1 MATMNRRKGG
11 VTMRPAPWKVGELA
25 RWTGVS
31 VRTLHYYDEIGLLR
45 PAHVDGSSG
54 YRYYDPV
61 QLGNALAIRRL
72 RRLEVPLDEIRALLG
87 ADRETLRA
95 RLAEHRERVA
105 ASTEDKR
112 RLLAE
117 IDRFITREEELVP
130 IEDMEIEVREVP
142 ELRLAALIRQV
153 HIDEMNEALPRMID
167 TAAAWIGECGAA
179 PVGPPVGVFRSG
191 DREDWHLVEAGW
203 PVEAEFEPD
212 ERLGVHVYPASKA
225 AAYEHRGPY
234 EELDPV
240 AQRFI
245 AAVGLRGLRYT
256 QPIRIEYLT
265 DPTRHPPADLR
276 SRIVWPVE

>member
-1 MATMNRRKGG
+1 MDE
-11 VTMRPAPWKVGELA
+11 PE
-25 RWTGVS
+25 
-31 VRTLHYYDEIGLLR
+31 TLLSIGRFAFASGLTVKALRHYDEIGLLR

-61 QLGNALAIRRL
+61 QLRDALAIRRL
-72 RRLEVPLDEIRALLG
+72 RRLDVPLEEIRVLVG
-87 ADRETLRA
+87 ADPETLRA

-105 ASTEDKR
+105 ASTEDRR

-117 IDRFITREEELVP
+117 IDRFVRTEEELVP

-153 HIDEMNEALPRMID
+153 HIDEMNDIVPRLID
-167 TAAAWIGECGAA
+167 TVAAWIGERGAA

-203 PVEAEFEPD
+203 PVEPAFDPD
-212 ERLGVHVYPASKA
+212 ERLGVHLYPASKA
-225 AAYEHRGPY
+225 AVYEHRGPY

-245 AAVGLRGLRYT
+245 AAVGLRGLRWA

-265 DPTRHPPADLR
+265 DPARHPAAELR

>member
-1 MATMNRRKGG
+1 MDEPATLLSIGRFAFASGLTVKALR
-11 VTMRPAPWKVGELA
+11 
-25 RWTGVS
+25 
-31 VRTLHYYDEIGLLR
+31 HYDEIGLLR

-61 QLGNALAIRRL
+61 QLRDALAIRRL
-72 RRLEVPLDEIRALLG
+72 RRLEVPLEEIRALLG
-87 ADRETLRA
+87 ADPETLRA
-95 RLAEHRERVA
+95 RLAEHRARIA

-117 IDRFITREEELVP
+117 IDRVIAREEELVP
-130 IEDMEIEVREVP
+130 IEDMAIEVREVP

-153 HIDEMNEALPRMID
+153 HIDEMNETLPRMID
-167 TAAAWIGECGAA
+167 TVAEWIGERGAA
-179 PVGPPVGVFRSG
+179 AAGPPVGVFRSG

-203 PVEAEFEPD
+203 PVEAELEPD
-212 ERLGVHVYPASKA
+212 ERLGVHVYPTSKA
-225 AAYEHRGPY
+225 ATCEHRGPY

-256 QPIRIEYLT
+256 QPIRIEYLG
-265 DPTRHPPADLR
+265 DLR

>member
-1 MATMNRRKGG
+1 MDE
-11 VTMRPAPWKVGELA
+11 PE
-25 RWTGVS
+25 
-31 VRTLHYYDEIGLLR
+31 TLLSIGRFAFASGLTVKALRHYDEIGLLR

-61 QLGNALAIRRL
+61 QLRDALAIRRL
-72 RRLEVPLDEIRALLG
+72 RRLDVPLEEIRVLVG
-87 ADRETLRA
+87 ADPETLRA

-105 ASTEDKR
+105 ASTEDRR

-117 IDRFITREEELVP
+117 IDRFVRTEEELVP

-153 HIDEMNEALPRMID
+153 HIDEMNDTVPRLVD
-167 TAAAWIGECGAA
+167 TVAAWIGERGAA
-179 PVGPPVGVFRSG
+179 PVGPPVGVYRSG

-203 PVEAEFEPD
+203 PVEPAFEPD
-212 ERLGVHVYPASKA
+212 ERLGVHVYPASRA
-225 AAYEHRGPY
+225 AIYKHRGPY

-256 QPIRIEYLT
+256 QPIRIEYLS
-265 DPTRHPPADLR
+265 DPARHTAAELR
-276 SRIVWPVE
+276 SRIVWPVEDG